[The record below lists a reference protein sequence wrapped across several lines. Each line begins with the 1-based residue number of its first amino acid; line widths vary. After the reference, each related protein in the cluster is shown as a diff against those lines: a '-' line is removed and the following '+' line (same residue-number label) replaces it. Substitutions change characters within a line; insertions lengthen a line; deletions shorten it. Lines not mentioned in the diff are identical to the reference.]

1 MNSQEIHVK
10 PKENELIA
18 LLVLFMFLTTLLII
32 VTVINIDTI
41 TENPFSFYVPLV
53 FAIICAYI
61 MDIIVKKLRK
71 L

>member
-18 LLVLFMFLTTLLII
+18 LFVLFMFLTILLVV
-32 VTVINIDTI
+32 VTINNINNV
-41 TENPFSFYVPLV
+41 TENPFSFYVPLI